1 MISALKVKVI
11 QLHGQPPLLVLNVI
25 IQFWHG
31 SGNYI
36 FFWQELDHKL
46 TIKMISWSILMMP
59 NLTLLNRLDF
69 MRNIGVEMQLK
80 TLDIKPLYPL

>member
-11 QLHGQPPLLVLNVI
+11 QLQGQPQLLVLNVV

-46 TIKMISWSILMMP
+46 TIKRISWSILMVP
-59 NLTLLNRLDF
+59 NLNLLNRLDL
-69 MRNIGVEMQLK
+69 MRNIGVEIQLK
-80 TLDIKPLYPL
+80 TLDIICKKL

>member
-11 QLHGQPPLLVLNVI
+11 QLQGQPPLLVLNVV

-46 TIKMISWSILMMP
+46 TIKMISWSILMVP
-59 NLTLLNRLDF
+59 NLNLLNRLDF
-69 MRNIGVEMQLK
+69 MRNIGVEIQLK
-80 TLDIKPLYPL
+80 TLDILCKKL